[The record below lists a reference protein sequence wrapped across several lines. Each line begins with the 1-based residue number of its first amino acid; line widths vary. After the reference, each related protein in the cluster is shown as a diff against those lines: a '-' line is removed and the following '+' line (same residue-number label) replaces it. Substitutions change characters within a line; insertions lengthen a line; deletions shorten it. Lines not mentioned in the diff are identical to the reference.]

1 MCVYKNFTYIYICC
15 NFKYAY
21 THTPT
26 PTHTHTH
33 HIFFVHLTLEHLG
46 CFHVLAIVNSASM
59 NTGVHVFFWIR
70 VFIFFIFMPRSGI
83 TGSFNNSIFSFLRNL
98 HTILHSGFTN
108 LYSHQQCR
116 RIPFS
121 LNPLQHVLF
130 VDYLIMVNLKGMRS
144 YLIVVLVCIS
154 LIISDVEHLLHV
166 PVGHLYVFLGDMS
179 I

>member
-1 MCVYKNFTYIYICC
+1 MLLWTR
-15 NFKYAY
+15 
-21 THTPT
+21 
-26 PTHTHTH
+26 
-33 HIFFVHLTLEHLG
+33 
-46 CFHVLAIVNSASM
+46 
-59 NTGVHVFFWIR
+59 VHVSFGIR

-83 TGSFNNSIFSFLRNL
+83 SGSFNNSIFSFLRNV
-98 HTILHSGFTN
+98 HTILHSGCTN

-166 PVGHLYVFLGDMS
+166 PVGHLYVFLGEMS
-179 I
+179 KFCSFFDWIFKKYIKLSELLAYCGN